1 MSNTLKEN
9 WEKFV
14 NAKETP
20 KNVRPLILEAWER
33 CAKLK
38 VDFLSGK
45 GTRVSDNVLKD
56 SLYKRKELIEVA
68 GPIMKDVFEIV
79 KNTSYSVVLTDEK
92 GIIIDL
98 IINKDLEKNHQQL
111 NFVLGSIWDEKSVG
125 NNAIGTCLALDKP
138 VQIIGAEHYCEYHH
152 RWTCSAAPIH
162 NSKGELIGC
171 FDLSGKAEDVQTH
184 TYGIAVSS
192 ANSIEKQFTIL
203 ESYKLLDTTFD
214 SILDGLMIMNSDL
227 KIYKFNNQVPNILK
241 MEDDEIYNINIKEVF
256 KDFDIVN
263 KIFNNKQK
271 IKYSDITLMINDK
284 KVECSLNISPIIL
297 SDDVIGAVL
306 VLREAKQF
314 RKEIS
319 KLAGFRANYTFNN
332 IITKNDK
339 MIDLINTTKKIAKT
353 NCSVLIEAESG
364 TGKELF
370 AQAIHNES
378 RRKDGPFVA
387 VNCSA
392 IPKELFESE
401 IFGYESGS
409 FTGALKGGRPGKFE
423 LANGGTIFLDE
434 IGEVPLEMQAKLLR
448 VLDNNR
454 VVRVGGTYER
464 DLDVRVVSA
473 TNRNLIDEISK
484 GFFRQDLYYRLN
496 VINVRIPP
504 LRKRKIDIIELSKF
518 FLNNL
523 NEENESSIK
532 CFSNNFEIELLK
544 HPLTGNVR
552 ELKNIIQS
560 AYYLADK
567 DLIDSYPYGSNVES
581 NETYYIES
589 QNNKNELSSIT
600 LKDIEKESIVQAIA
614 ANNGNIK
621 KAAEELNISKATIYR
636 KIKSYSIDVNSIS
649 KLA

>member
-1 MSNTLKEN
+1 VSNTLKEN

-98 IINKDLEKNHQQL
+98 NINKDLEKNHQQL

-138 VQIIGAEHYCEYHH
+138 VQVIGAEHYCEYHH

-227 KIYKFNNQVPNILK
+227 KIYKFNNQIPNILK
-241 MEDDEIYNINIKEVF
+241 MEDDEIYNVNIKEVF

-504 LRKRKIDIIELSKF
+504 LRKRKNDIIELAKF

-523 NEENESSIK
+523 NEENESSNK

-589 QNNKNELSSIT
+589 QNKYELSSIT
-600 LKDIEKESIVQAIA
+600 LKDIEKDSIVQAIA